1 MSQID
6 ILMEAGVVH
15 YLDRLGEPF
24 LFLEERI
31 VTVTTAGV
39 RPFTNTLP
47 KVLFVIEGTIC
58 HRFDEG
64 RTERL
69 QAGDGLVNLGA
80 FRQTYLPLSPPRA
93 SRIRVLRL
101 TFAPGFP
108 DGSGTTDDFVRQ
120 VLRRLPAKG
129 ILSDGPADW
138 IAEMRRELKHP
149 RRDCRPRI
157 NALARVALIDL
168 ARSSGRQGSRDFS
181 DARAGERLCDMISQY
196 LEKHLGEPLTLS
208 DIARAVDRSEE
219 HIARTFRKHHRRTIF
234 AELLRLRTERARY
247 LLLCSDL
254 NMTAIAGQCGFASP
268 AHFSRTFRQ
277 QTGMSPTEC
286 AAQFR

>member
-1 MSQID
+1 
-6 ILMEAGVVH
+6 MEAGVVF

-31 VTVTTAGV
+31 VRATTADV
-39 RPFTNTLP
+39 RTFTNSLP
-47 KVLFVIEGTIC
+47 KIVFVIEGAIL

-64 RTERL
+64 RVERL

-80 FRQTYLPLSPPRA
+80 ARQTYLPLAPPRV
-93 SRIRVLRL
+93 SQIRVLRL

-108 DGSGTTDDFVRQ
+108 GGTGTADDFVRQ
-120 VLRRLPAKG
+120 ILRRLPVRG
-129 ILSDGPADW
+129 ILPDGPADW

-149 RRDCRPRI
+149 RPDSRPRI
-157 NALARVALIDL
+157 HALARAAVIDL
-168 ARSSGRQGSRDFS
+168 VRSRAHQGAREIST
-181 DARAGERLCDMISQY
+181 ACAGERLCDQISQY
-196 LEKHLGEPLTLS
+196 LEKHLREPLTLS
-208 DIARAVDRSEE
+208 DIARAVDRSGE
-219 HIARTFRKHHRRTIF
+219 HIARTFRQHQRRTIF

-254 NMTAIAGQCGFASP
+254 NMTAIAAECGFATP
-268 AHFSRTFRQ
+268 AQFSRTYRQ

>member
-1 MSQID
+1 
-6 ILMEAGVVH
+6 MEAGVAF

-24 LFLEERI
+24 LFLEER
-31 VTVTTAGV
+31 VVRVTTAEV
-39 RPFTNTLP
+39 RSFTNSLP
-47 KVLFVIEGTIC
+47 KVLFVIEGAIL

-64 RTERL
+64 RIERL

-80 FRQTYLPLSPPRA
+80 ARQTYLPLAPPRV
-93 SRIRVLRL
+93 SQVRVLRL
-101 TFAPGFP
+101 TFAPGFREGP
-108 DGSGTTDDFVRQ
+108 GMSDDFVRQ
-120 VLRRLPAKG
+120 ILRRLPAKG
-129 ILSDGPADW
+129 ILAGGPADW

-149 RRDCRPRI
+149 RRDSRARVH
-157 NALARVALIDL
+157 ALARAALIDL
-168 ARSSGRQGSRDFS
+168 VRALDRQGSREIS
-181 DARAGERLCDMISQY
+181 AARAGERLCDLISQF
-196 LEKHLGEPLTLS
+196 LEKHLREPLTLR

-219 HIARTFRKHHRRTIF
+219 HVARTFRQHHRRTIF

-254 NMTAIAGQCGFASP
+254 TMTAIAGECGFATP